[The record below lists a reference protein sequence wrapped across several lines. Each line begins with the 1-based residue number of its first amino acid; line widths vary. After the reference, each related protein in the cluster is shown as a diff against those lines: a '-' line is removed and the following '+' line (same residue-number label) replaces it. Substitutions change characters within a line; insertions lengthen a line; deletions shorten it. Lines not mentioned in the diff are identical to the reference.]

1 MCLVDAYFL
10 NWNQF
15 INAINSA
22 LRTLANI
29 VIRCGEFCHH
39 TSIKQSHFGHYLMQ
53 MIACLGMTKRKRES
67 CMRRHFLSIV
77 RKNEIVYYFLLF
89 SPIFTHLFT
98 ALSQQKRTLVFWH
111 RCVFWMMFAFGKW
124 CWLRQWWRL
133 RRVMRGF
140 ATFYGK
146 HRIIAQRSGATSF
159 WAKRKT
165 LFHVLPDQNISLI

>member
-1 MCLVDAYFL
+1 LVDAYFL
-10 NWNQF
+10 NWNLF

-77 RKNEIVYYFLLF
+77 RKNEIVYYFSLF
-89 SPIFTHLFT
+89 LPAFTHLFT
-98 ALSQQKRTLVFWH
+98 VLSQ
-111 RCVFWMMFAFGKW
+111 
-124 CWLRQWWRL
+124 
-133 RRVMRGF
+133 
-140 ATFYGK
+140 
-146 HRIIAQRSGATSF
+146 IITAILIQVAVILFLWYNEEKGGRDMKKQTITTQDAGMPRSCF
-159 WAKRKT
+159 
-165 LFHVLPDQNISLI
+165 